1 MSALGAL
8 VSSFQAS
15 ALSDVKCGSGRR
27 DLPLWVAQID
37 EKMQAMSTD
46 MTWQVPDSRKTTA
59 WADPSD
65 YLSKL

>member
-15 ALSDVKCGSGRR
+15 VKCGSGRR

-37 EKMQAMSTD
+37 EKMQAMSAD